1 MVELAT
7 IADLLARWP
16 DAPSV
21 ASTAERLHDASALV
35 LSEMARA
42 GVRYDADDELQA
54 ANLKAVVCQ
63 MVHRAVGD
71 GSIVDGVANQSRTA
85 GPYTL
90 SYTYANPDGG
100 LYLSSA
106 ERRLLGIKRVRL
118 GSIEP
123 AIRGAQ

>member
-21 ASTAERLHDASALV
+21 ASTAERLHDASAQ
-35 LSEMARA
+35 
-42 GVRYDADDELQA
+42 LQA

-71 GSIVDGVANQSRTA
+71 GSVVDGVANQSRTA

-118 GSIEP
+118 GSVEP
-123 AIRGAQ
+123 AIGGAQ